1 MPICL
6 FHKVICLQEVL
17 VFVDK
22 FFFNKELT
30 LEKDFDEGF
39 TLNDIHNEMAH
50 VAAVKYALVKNY
62 TINLNRHS

>member
-6 FHKVICLQEVL
+6 FHVIICLQEEL

-22 FFFNKELT
+22 FFFNKKLI

-39 TLNDIHNEMAH
+39 TLNDIYNEIAH
-50 VAAVKYALVKNY
+50 VAAVKYALVSTY
-62 TINLNRHS
+62 